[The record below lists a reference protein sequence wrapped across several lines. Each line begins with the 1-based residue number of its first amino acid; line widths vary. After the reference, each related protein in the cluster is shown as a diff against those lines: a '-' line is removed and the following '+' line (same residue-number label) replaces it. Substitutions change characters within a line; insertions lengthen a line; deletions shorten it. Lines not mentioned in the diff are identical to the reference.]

1 MTRTEPTP
9 SDNYLN
15 ETTYYEESLLLILKG
30 KYREGIDRLR
40 DEMFAYDND
49 IGLLLYAY
57 MQENGI
63 AVNKNYD
70 NAIYYYS
77 TAYDHNFGL
86 DGIEIA
92 PVKNPTIKSLNA
104 KYDNAIALL
113 RDFADNL
120 FIKSERGLSLH
131 IKYNDDAL
139 LENIKK
145 TYITVEELHKEHRVI
160 RDTLSDDAKEKWLYR
175 CLINIDVPFNAIK
188 SRIMGGYF
196 LRSKKRAVPLMPPD
210 KRFVELLHNCISL
223 LGDDED
229 RLEKGRKGIVGIAEQ
244 SGDEKW
250 NYKAGLWYEFG
261 EFGRDIV
268 EAGRYYALAG
278 EYCDKDLERLKSKE
292 EYQLLSD
299 PKAGSGERCL
309 ELAKQYQY
317 KGPIMATQLAL
328 KAIAQGSEASPHL
341 TKLIHF
347 DGSTIRYGVEPLI
360 EPRYLRAERLKKE
373 NDKAVQQYLSDAAS
387 KLKEREEALK
397 KEEAEKRKRE
407 AERRAK
413 EEAERRARE
422 EAERKA
428 KAPKIT
434 ITLHNVHGTNNN
446 LNIEYRIEGKNLY
459 HKLDPFDSDFAF
471 IKSHEVIDYDNK
483 IRAKNK
489 WHIKGEIIEC
499 WSKDGKKKFDTPK
512 EAYIETELNIHDP
525 SPVNTIK
532 GGSIEACFI
541 PIYERGEFVLVLET
555 TVQNPLLSN
564 GYNVLR
570 RHSILIRLEP
580 HIIRTTKLQVLDW
593 DNRNRRDY
601 VTHNN

>member
-40 DEMFAYDND
+40 DEMLEDND
-49 IGLLLYAY
+49 IGLLFLAY
-57 MQENGI
+57 MHENGI
-63 AVNKNYD
+63 AVNKNYAS
-70 NAIYYYS
+70 AIFYYS
-77 TAYDHNFGL
+77 SAYYHNFGL
-86 DGIEIA
+86 MDIEIA
-92 PVKNPTIKSLNA
+92 PVKKPTIKSLNA
-104 KYDNAIALL
+104 KYDNAIVLL
-113 RDFADNL
+113 RDFADKL
-120 FIKSERGLSLH
+120 FKKSEEGLSLH
-131 IKYNDDAL
+131 IYEDDAL

-145 TYITVEELHKEHRVI
+145 TYITIQEFYEEHRVI
-160 RDTLSDDAKEKWLYR
+160 RDTLSDDAKEKWRYR
-175 CLINIDVPFNAIK
+175 CLINIDVPFKAIM
-188 SRIMGGYF
+188 SCIMGGYF

-278 EYCDKDLERLKSKE
+278 EYCEKDLERVKNKE

-309 ELAKQYQY
+309 ELAKEYQY
-317 KGPIMATQLAL
+317 TNPLLATQLAL

-347 DGSTIRYGVEPLI
+347 DGSTIRHGEESLI
-360 EPRYLRAERLKKE
+360 EPRYLRAERLEKE
-373 NDKAVQQYLSDAAS
+373 NDKAVQQYLSDAES
-387 KLKEREEALK
+387 KLKAREEALK

-413 EEAERRARE
+413 EEAERKARE

-428 KAPKIT
+428 RAPKIT

-459 HKLDPFDSDFAF
+459 HVYPEDHAYSKNQWI
-471 IKSHEVIDYDNK
+471 IKPRIV
-483 IRAKNK
+483 
-489 WHIKGEIIEC
+489 EC
-499 WSKDGKKKFDTPK
+499 WSKNGNEKFKKPTN
-512 EAYIETELNIHDP
+512 AYTSIYLEIHNP
-525 SPVNTIK
+525 SPVDTIK

-541 PIYERGEFVLVLET
+541 PIYEPGEFVLVLET

-564 GYNVLR
+564 GYNTLR

-593 DNRNRRDY
+593 DNWNRRDY